1 MSPPLF
7 QRSCS
12 LDIEVKIEITSHH
25 WEKYPRQRKMTETT
39 GLQAINPATG
49 AIIATYPLMHQEEII
64 QAIEQAHSGFKQW
77 KRSAFSK
84 RSKALTHASQA
95 LKANNVALAECITQE
110 MGKPIQ
116 QSFAEVEKC
125 AWVCDYFAK
134 YGQQHLSDET
144 IELDHKNA
152 IVTAQPLGILFAVM
166 PWNFPLWQAFRAIAP
181 ALMAGNTL
189 LLKGASNVPGCS
201 RAIQNIF
208 DSCEIPKGVFTN
220 MPIRSTDAELV
231 ISHPKVRAVTLT
243 GSEEAGRAVA
253 SIAGANLK
261 KCVLELGGQD
271 PYLILHDADLD
282 LAADRCAASRMHCSG
297 QVCIAAKRLIV
308 VNDIYDQFFD
318 LLQEKLNSYVMGDPM
333 NPAFNIGPL
342 ARLDL
347 RQQVHQQ
354 VKKSIEQGA
363 ILRKGGVL
371 PEQQG
376 WWYPI
381 TILEDVKP
389 GMPAFDDEIFGP
401 VLSLVR
407 AEHDDHA
414 IELASETRFGLGAA
428 IFSANTANAQR
439 IAIENIEAGCI
450 AINDFVRSDP
460 RVPFGGIK
468 DSGYGR
474 ELGKLGIHE
483 FINSKSI
490 V

>member
-1 MSPPLF
+1 MSEA
-7 QRSCS
+7 Q
-12 LDIEVKIEITSHH
+12 
-25 WEKYPRQRKMTETT
+25 
-39 GLQAINPATG
+39 GLESINPATG
-49 AIIATYPLMHQEEII
+49 SKIATYPLMRQEEII
-64 QAIEQAHSGFKQW
+64 EAIEKADSGFQQW
-77 KRSAFSK
+77 RNSEFSLRK
-84 RSKALTHASQA
+84 KALNQVSQA
-95 LKANNVALAECITQE
+95 LEANKSALAKGITQE

-116 QSFAEVEKC
+116 QSEAEVEKC
-125 AWVCDYFAK
+125 AWVCNYFAENGEK
-134 YGQQHLSDET
+134 LLENET
-144 IELDHKNA
+144 IDLGEGNA
-152 IVTAQPLGILFAVM
+152 TVTAQPLGILFAVM

-181 ALMAGNTL
+181 TLMAGNTL

-201 RAIQNIF
+201 SAIQNIF
-208 DSCEIPKGVFTN
+208 NSCDIPEGVFTN
-220 MPIRSTDAELV
+220 MPMRSADAKLV
-231 ISHPKVRAVTLT
+231 IAHPKVRAVTLT

-282 LAADRCAASRMHCSG
+282 LAADRCAASRMLCTG

-308 VNDIYDQFFD
+308 VNDIYDEFFK
-318 LLQEKLNSYVMGDPM
+318 LLQKKLDSYVMGDPM
-333 NPAFNIGPL
+333 NRAFNIGPL

-347 RQQVHQQ
+347 RQQVHLQ
-354 VKKSIEQGA
+354 VQKSVEQGA
-363 ILRKGGVL
+363 TLRQGGMI
-371 PEQQG
+371 PEQKG

-389 GMPAFDDEIFGP
+389 GMSAFDDEIFGP

-407 AEHDDHA
+407 AENDNHA
-414 IELASETRFGLGAA
+414 VELASDTRFGLGAA
-428 IFSANTANAQR
+428 IFSANTANAKR
-439 IAIENIEAGCI
+439 IAVKEIEAGCV

-490 V
+490 VGA

>member
-1 MSPPLF
+1 
-7 QRSCS
+7 
-12 LDIEVKIEITSHH
+12 
-25 WEKYPRQRKMTETT
+25 MTEAK
-39 GLQAINPATG
+39 GLKAVNPATG
-49 AIIATYPLMHQEEII
+49 EIINTYPLMNQNEII
-64 QAIEQAHSGFKQW
+64 QAIEQAHSGYQQW
-77 KRSAFSK
+77 KTSAFDV
-84 RSKALTHASQA
+84 RAKALTHASQE
-95 LKANNVALAECITQE
+95 LKANNITLAECITQE

-116 QSFAEVEKC
+116 QSLAEVEKC
-125 AWVCDYFAK
+125 AWVCEYFAAN
-134 YGQQHLSDET
+134 GQQHLADEV
-144 IELDHKNA
+144 IDLGEKKA

-181 ALMAGNTL
+181 TLMAGNTL

-201 RAIQNIF
+201 KAIQKIF
-208 DSCEIPKGVFTN
+208 DSCDIPQGVFTN
-220 MPIRSTDAELV
+220 MSIRSTDSQLV
-231 ISHPKVRAVTLT
+231 IAHPKVRAVTLT

-282 LAADRCAASRMHCSG
+282 LAADRCAASRMLCSG

-308 VNDIYDQFFD
+308 VNEAYDQFIN
-318 LLQEKLNSYVMGDPM
+318 LLQDKLNCYVMGDPM
-333 NPAFNIGPL
+333 DPAFNIGPI

-347 RQQVHQQ
+347 RQKIHLQ

-363 ILRKGGVL
+363 TLRRGGII
-371 PEQQG
+371 PKQQG

-407 AEHDDHA
+407 AENDKHA
-414 IELASETRFGLGAA
+414 IELASDTRFGLGAA
-428 IFSANTANAQR
+428 IFSANTENAKR
-439 IAIENIEAGCI
+439 IAIEDIEAGCV
-450 AINDFVRSDP
+450 AINDLVRSDP

-490 V
+490 VGA

>member
-25 WEKYPRQRKMTETT
+25 CEKYPRQRKMTETT

-77 KRSAFSK
+77 KHSAFSE

-144 IELDHKNA
+144 IELDHKNT

-220 MPIRSTDAELV
+220 MPIRSTDLELV
-231 ISHPKVRAVTLT
+231 ISHPKVRAVTMT
-243 GSEEAGRAVA
+243 G
-253 SIAGANLK
+253 L
-261 KCVLELGGQD
+261 
-271 PYLILHDADLD
+271 
-282 LAADRCAASRMHCSG
+282 
-297 QVCIAAKRLIV
+297 KRLV
-308 VNDIYDQFFD
+308 E
-318 LLQEKLNSYVMGDPM
+318 LWHRLQ
-333 NPAFNIGPL
+333 A
-342 ARLDL
+342 
-347 RQQVHQQ
+347 
-354 VKKSIEQGA
+354 
-363 ILRKGGVL
+363 
-371 PEQQG
+371 
-376 WWYPI
+376 PI
-381 TILEDVKP
+381 
-389 GMPAFDDEIFGP
+389 
-401 VLSLVR
+401 
-407 AEHDDHA
+407 
-414 IELASETRFGLGAA
+414 
-428 IFSANTANAQR
+428 
-439 IAIENIEAGCI
+439 
-450 AINDFVRSDP
+450 
-460 RVPFGGIK
+460 
-468 DSGYGR
+468 
-474 ELGKLGIHE
+474 
-483 FINSKSI
+483 
-490 V
+490 

>member
-1 MSPPLF
+1 
-7 QRSCS
+7 
-12 LDIEVKIEITSHH
+12 
-25 WEKYPRQRKMTETT
+25 MTEARS
-39 GLQAINPATG
+39 LEAVNPATG
-49 AIIATYPLMHQEEII
+49 RIISTYPLMNQAEIV
-64 QAIEQAHSGFKQW
+64 QAIEQAHSGFQQW
-77 KRSAFSK
+77 RQSDFSV
-84 RSKALTHASQA
+84 RSKALTDASRA
-95 LKANNVALAECITQE
+95 LRANKVELAECITQE

-125 AWVCDYFAK
+125 AWVCDYFASNA
-134 YGQQHLSDET
+134 QQHLSDER
-144 IELDHKNA
+144 IKLDHKDA

-201 RAIQNIF
+201 KAIQNIF
-208 DSCEIPKGVFTN
+208 DSCEIPQGVFTN

-282 LAADRCAASRMHCSG
+282 LAADRCAASRMLCSG

-308 VNDIYDQFFD
+308 VDDIYDQFFK
-318 LLQEKLNSYVMGDPM
+318 LLQEKLHSYVMGDPM

-347 RQQVHQQ
+347 RQKVHQQ
-354 VKKSIEQGA
+354 VEKSVEQGA
-363 ILRKGGVL
+363 TLRQGGVV
-371 PEQQG
+371 PNQQG
-376 WWYPI
+376 WWYPV
-381 TILEDVKP
+381 TILEDVLP

-401 VLSLVR
+401 VLSLVH
-407 AEHDDHA
+407 AKHDEHA
-414 IELASETRFGLGAA
+414 IELASDTRFGLGAA
-428 IFSANTANAQR
+428 IFSANVAKAQR
-439 IAIENIEAGCI
+439 IAIEDIEAGCV

>member
-1 MSPPLF
+1 
-7 QRSCS
+7 
-12 LDIEVKIEITSHH
+12 
-25 WEKYPRQRKMTETT
+25 MTEAK
-39 GLQAINPATG
+39 GLEAVNPATG
-49 AIIATYPLMHQEEII
+49 EIINTYPLMNQNEII
-64 QAIEQAHSGFKQW
+64 QAIEQAHSGYQQW
-77 KRSAFSK
+77 KTSAFAV
-84 RSKALTHASQA
+84 RAKALTHASQE
-95 LKANNVALAECITQE
+95 LKANNITLAECITQE

-116 QSFAEVEKC
+116 QSLAEVEKC
-125 AWVCDYFAK
+125 AWVCEYFAAN
-134 YGQQHLSDET
+134 GQQHLADEV
-144 IELDHKNA
+144 IDLGEKKA

-181 ALMAGNTL
+181 TLMAGNTL

-201 RAIQNIF
+201 KAIQTIF
-208 DSCEIPKGVFTN
+208 DSCEIPQGVFTN
-220 MPIRSTDAELV
+220 MSIRSTDSQLV
-231 ISHPKVRAVTLT
+231 IAHPKVRAVTLT

-282 LAADRCAASRMHCSG
+282 LAADRCAASRMLCSG

-308 VNDIYDQFFD
+308 VDDIYDQFFKR
-318 LLQEKLNSYVMGDPM
+318 LQEKLHSYVMGDPM

-347 RQQVHQQ
+347 RQKVHQQ
-354 VKKSIEQGA
+354 VEKSVEQGA
-363 ILRKGGVL
+363 TLRQGGVV
-371 PEQQG
+371 PNQQG
-376 WWYPI
+376 WWYPV
-381 TILEDVKP
+381 TILEDVQP

-407 AEHDDHA
+407 AKHDEHA
-414 IELASETRFGLGAA
+414 IELASDTRFGLGAA
-428 IFSANTANAQR
+428 IFSANVAKAQR
-439 IAIENIEAGCI
+439 IAIEDIEAGCV
-450 AINDFVRSDP
+450 AINDLVRSDP

-490 V
+490 VGA

>member
-1 MSPPLF
+1 
-7 QRSCS
+7 
-12 LDIEVKIEITSHH
+12 
-25 WEKYPRQRKMTETT
+25 MTAAK
-39 GLQAINPATG
+39 GLEAINPATG
-49 AIIATYPLMHQEEII
+49 IIIATYPLMNQEAII
-64 QAIEQAHSGFKQW
+64 KAIDRAHSGFQQW
-77 KRSAFSK
+77 KHSAFSA
-84 RSKALTHASQA
+84 RSKALTQASRA
-95 LKANNVALAECITQE
+95 LKANKVALAECITQE

-125 AWVCDYFAK
+125 AWVCDYFATNA
-134 YGQQHLSDET
+134 QQHLSDET
-144 IELDHKNA
+144 IELDQKNA

-201 RAIQNIF
+201 KAIQNIF
-208 DSCEIPKGVFTN
+208 DSCEIPQGVFTN

-271 PYLILHDADLD
+271 PYLILHDADLN
-282 LAADRCAASRMHCSG
+282 LAADRCAASRMLCSG

-308 VNDIYDQFFD
+308 VDEVYDQFLT
-318 LLQEKLNSYVMGDPM
+318 LLQEKLHTYVMGDPM

-347 RQQVHQQ
+347 RQKVHQQ
-354 VKKSIEQGA
+354 VENSIKQGA
-363 ILRKGGVL
+363 TLRKGGVI

-381 TILEDVKP
+381 TILEDVRP

-401 VLSLVR
+401 VLSVVR
-407 AEHDDHA
+407 AKNDEHA
-414 IELASETRFGLGAA
+414 VELASETRFGLGAA

-439 IAIENIEAGCI
+439 IAIEEIEAGCV

>member
-1 MSPPLF
+1 
-7 QRSCS
+7 
-12 LDIEVKIEITSHH
+12 
-25 WEKYPRQRKMTETT
+25 MTEAK
-39 GLQAINPATG
+39 GLEAINPATG
-49 AIIATYPLMHQEEII
+49 IIIATYPLMNQEAII
-64 QAIEQAHSGFKQW
+64 KAIDRAHSGFQQW
-77 KRSAFSK
+77 KHSAFSA
-84 RSKALTHASQA
+84 RSKALTQASRA
-95 LKANNVALAECITQE
+95 LKANKVVLAECITQE

-125 AWVCDYFAK
+125 AWVCDYFATNA
-134 YGQQHLSDET
+134 QQHLSDET
-144 IELDHKNA
+144 IELDQKNA

-201 RAIQNIF
+201 KAIQNIF
-208 DSCEIPKGVFTN
+208 DSCEIPQGVFTN

-271 PYLILHDADLD
+271 PYLILHDADLN
-282 LAADRCAASRMHCSG
+282 LAADRCAASRMLCSG

-308 VNDIYDQFFD
+308 VDEVYDQFLT
-318 LLQEKLNSYVMGDPM
+318 LLQEKLHTYVMGDPM

-347 RQQVHQQ
+347 RQKVHQQ
-354 VKKSIEQGA
+354 VENSIKQGA
-363 ILRKGGVL
+363 TLRKGGVI

-381 TILEDVKP
+381 TILEDVRP

-401 VLSLVR
+401 VLSVVR
-407 AEHDDHA
+407 AKNDEHA
-414 IELASETRFGLGAA
+414 VELASETRFGLGAA

-439 IAIENIEAGCI
+439 IAIEEIEAGCV

>member
-1 MSPPLF
+1 
-7 QRSCS
+7 
-12 LDIEVKIEITSHH
+12 
-25 WEKYPRQRKMTETT
+25 MTEAK
-39 GLQAINPATG
+39 GLEAINPATG
-49 AIIATYPLMHQEEII
+49 IIIATYPLMNQEAII
-64 QAIEQAHSGFKQW
+64 KAIDRAHSGFQQW
-77 KRSAFSK
+77 KHSAFSA
-84 RSKALTHASQA
+84 RSKALTQASRA
-95 LKANNVALAECITQE
+95 LKANKVVLAECITQE

-125 AWVCDYFAK
+125 AWVCDYFATNA
-134 YGQQHLSDET
+134 QQHLSDET
-144 IELDHKNA
+144 IELDQKNA

-201 RAIQNIF
+201 KAIQNIF
-208 DSCEIPKGVFTN
+208 DSCEIPQGVFTN

-271 PYLILHDADLD
+271 PYLILHDADLN
-282 LAADRCAASRMHCSG
+282 LAADRCAASRMLCSG

-308 VNDIYDQFFD
+308 VDEVYDQFLT
-318 LLQEKLNSYVMGDPM
+318 LLQEKLHTYVMGDPM

-347 RQQVHQQ
+347 RQKVHQQ
-354 VKKSIEQGA
+354 VANSIKQGA
-363 ILRKGGVL
+363 TLRKGGVI

-381 TILEDVKP
+381 TILEDVRP

-401 VLSLVR
+401 VLSVVR
-407 AEHDDHA
+407 AKNDEHA
-414 IELASETRFGLGAA
+414 VELASETRFGLGAA

-439 IAIENIEAGCI
+439 IAIEEIEAGCV

>member
-1 MSPPLF
+1 
-7 QRSCS
+7 
-12 LDIEVKIEITSHH
+12 
-25 WEKYPRQRKMTETT
+25 MTEAK
-39 GLQAINPATG
+39 GLKAINPATG
-49 AIIATYPLMHQEEII
+49 KIIATYPLMNQEKII
-64 QAIEQAHSGFKQW
+64 QAIEQAHSGFQQW
-77 KRSAFSK
+77 KYSTFSARSN
-84 RSKALTHASQA
+84 ALNQASQA

-116 QSFAEVEKC
+116 QSYAEVEKC
-125 AWVCDYFAK
+125 AWVCEYFATNA
-134 YGQQHLSDET
+134 QQHLSDET
-144 IELDHKNA
+144 IKLGEKNA

-201 RAIQNIF
+201 KAIQNIF
-208 DSCEIPKGVFTN
+208 DSCEIPEGVFTN
-220 MPIRSTDAELV
+220 LPIRSSDAELV

-282 LAADRCAASRMHCSG
+282 LAADRCAASRMLCSG

-308 VNDIYDQFFD
+308 VDDIYDQFLK
-318 LLQEKLNSYVMGDPM
+318 LLQEKLHSYVMGDPM

-342 ARLDL
+342 ARFDL
-347 RQQVHQQ
+347 RQKVHQQ
-354 VKKSIEQGA
+354 VEKSIEQGA
-363 ILRKGGVL
+363 TLRKGGL
-371 PEQQG
+371 IPEQQG

-381 TILEDVKP
+381 TILEEVKP

-407 AEHDDHA
+407 AKHDEHA

-428 IFSANTANAQR
+428 IFSTNMAKARR
-439 IAIENIEAGCI
+439 IAIAIEDIEAGCV
-450 AINDFVRSDP
+450 AINDCVSSLASMSSATAK
-460 RVPFGGIK
+460 VL
-468 DSGYGR
+468 S
-474 ELGKLGIHE
+474 
-483 FINSKSI
+483 
-490 V
+490 

>member
-1 MSPPLF
+1 
-7 QRSCS
+7 
-12 LDIEVKIEITSHH
+12 
-25 WEKYPRQRKMTETT
+25 MTDAAALE
-39 GLQAINPATG
+39 AINPATG
-49 AIIATYPLMHQEEII
+49 TIISTYPLMSQEEIV
-64 QAIEQAHSGFKQW
+64 QAIETAHNGFQQW
-77 KRSAFSK
+77 KYSEFAR
-84 RSKALTHASQA
+84 RSKALDQASQS
-95 LKANNVALAECITQE
+95 LKANKVTLAECITEE

-116 QSFAEVEKC
+116 QSIAEVEKC
-125 AWVCDYFAK
+125 AWVCDYFAAN
-134 YGQQHLSDET
+134 GQQHLANEEID
-144 IELDHKNA
+144 LGNKNA
-152 IVTAQPLGILFAVM
+152 IVSSQPLGILFAVM

-201 RAIQNIF
+201 NAIQTIF
-208 DSCEIPKGVFTN
+208 DSCDIPKGVFTN
-220 MPIRSTDAELV
+220 MTIRSADAKMV
-231 ISHPKVRAVTLT
+231 IEHPKVRAVTLT
-243 GSEEAGRAVA
+243 GSEDAGRAVA

-282 LAADRCAASRMHCSG
+282 LAADRCAASRMLCSG
-297 QVCIAAKRLIV
+297 QVCIAAKRLII
-308 VNDIYDQFFD
+308 VNEVYDQFLH
-318 LLQEKLNSYVMGDPM
+318 LLQEKLGSYVMGDPM

-347 RQQVHQQ
+347 RQQVHRQ
-354 VKKSIEQGA
+354 VERSIERGA
-363 ILRKGGVL
+363 TLRKGGVI
-371 PEQQG
+371 PEQEG

-407 AEHDDHA
+407 AEHDKHA

-428 IFSANTANAQR
+428 IFSANTANAKR
-439 IAIENIEAGCI
+439 IAIEEIEAGCV

-490 V
+490 VCAREQGEQLKPS

>member
-1 MSPPLF
+1 
-7 QRSCS
+7 
-12 LDIEVKIEITSHH
+12 
-25 WEKYPRQRKMTETT
+25 MTEAK
-39 GLQAINPATG
+39 GLEAINPATG
-49 AIIATYPLMHQEEII
+49 AIIATYPCMHQEEIV
-64 QAIEQAHSGFKQW
+64 QAIELAHSGFQQW
-77 KRSAFSK
+77 KHSAFSV
-84 RSKALTHASQA
+84 RSRALTQASQA

-125 AWVCDYFAK
+125 AWVCDYFATN
-134 YGQQHLSDET
+134 GQQHLSDET
-144 IELDHKNA
+144 IKLDHKTA

-181 ALMAGNTL
+181 TLMAGNTL

-201 RAIQNIF
+201 KAIQNIF
-208 DSCEIPKGVFTN
+208 DSCDIPQGVFTN
-220 MPIRSTDAELV
+220 LPIRSTDAELV
-231 ISHPKVRAVTLT
+231 ISHPNVRAVTLT

-271 PYLILHDADLD
+271 PYLVLHDADLD
-282 LAADRCAASRMHCSG
+282 LAADRCAASRMLCSG
-297 QVCIAAKRLIV
+297 QVCIAAKRLII
-308 VNDIYDQFFD
+308 VNDIYDQFLK
-318 LLQEKLNSYVMGDPM
+318 LLQEKLHSYVLGDPM

-354 VKKSIEQGA
+354 VEKSIEQGA
-363 ILRKGGVL
+363 TLLKGGVV

-381 TILEDVKP
+381 TILENVKP

-407 AEHDDHA
+407 ADHDEHA
-414 IELASETRFGLGAA
+414 VELASETRFGLGAA

-439 IAIENIEAGCI
+439 IAIEEIEAGCV